1 MFFINNQLEIAACQ
15 CEQKDVPEN
24 CCPGTC
30 GLTKEMK
37 KTATPAETQKERS
50 ESNSVAS
57 LVVVE
62 AFIEEKEGRMAEETL
77 KNLFPDPQPHL
88 A

>member
-1 MFFINNQLEIAACQ
+1 
-15 CEQKDVPEN
+15 
-24 CCPGTC
+24 
-30 GLTKEMK
+30 MK